1 MPKILVLELNL
12 VALLRCNFTIKFRGA
27 PPILNLNETER
38 QNRERESWREQQERE
53 GERMR
58 MREREDERERV
69 IVDNSSFQRNTK
81 SDGFAK
87 HEAV

>member
-1 MPKILVLELNL
+1 MELNL
-12 VALLRCNFTIKFRGA
+12 VALLRCNFTMKFRGA

-38 QNRERESWREQQERE
+38 QNREGVVERATKKRGRENENE
-53 GERMR
+53 
-58 MREREDERERV
+58 REREDERERV

-87 HEAV
+87 HETV